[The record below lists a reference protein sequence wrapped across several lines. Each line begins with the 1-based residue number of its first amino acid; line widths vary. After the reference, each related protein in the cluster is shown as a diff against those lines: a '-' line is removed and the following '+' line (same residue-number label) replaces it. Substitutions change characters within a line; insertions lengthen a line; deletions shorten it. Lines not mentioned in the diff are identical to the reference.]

1 MSYDF
6 ETIFFLDGQSSHFCF
21 RGRITENEDVE
32 QKREKSLKEPTE
44 KVRELEN

>member
-1 MSYDF
+1 MSYNF
-6 ETIFFLDGQSSHFCF
+6 EMIFFLDGQISHFCF
-21 RGRITENEDVE
+21 RGRIIKNKDVE